1 MKVRSVGLFTLILLG
16 LLNYFTASPSIE
28 EPTVGTGAPPEYL
41 SIQDLDN
48 VTFKDDNSK
57 TRTIKI
63 PIKSIPEFNEI
74 YSELENDNQKRME
87 LFATRGIILS
97 EDKDTTY
104 LLLRYQCGTKLC
116 NAALIKKEHEKIT
129 TTPVIPESQIYVE
142 HKFSPNKKLLALSF
156 IADIRN
162 DYMEYAVYL
171 IDTSTLKK
179 RKTIPLIQQTP
190 DLNKIIRENS

>member
-16 LLNYFTASPSIE
+16 LLNYFAASPSIE

-48 VTFKDDNSK
+48 VTFKDDSNK
-57 TRTIKI
+57 TKTIKI
-63 PIKSIPEFNEI
+63 PIKSIPEFNKI
-74 YSELENDNQKRME
+74 YSELEDDNLKKME

-116 NAALIKKEHEKIT
+116 NAVLIKKDHEKIT

-142 HKFSPNKKLLALSF
+142 HKFSPNKKILALSF
-156 IADIRN
+156 ISALRN
-162 DYMEYAVYL
+162 NYKEYTIYL

-179 RKTIPLIQQTP
+179 YKTISLKQQTP

>member
-1 MKVRSVGLFTLILLG
+1 MEVRSVGLFTLILFGILQ
-16 LLNYFTASPSIE
+16 FFAASPSIE
-28 EPTVGTGAPPEYL
+28 EPTVGTGTPPEYL

-48 VTFKDDNSK
+48 ITFKDDSSK
-57 TRTIKI
+57 TKTIKI
-63 PIKSIPEFNEI
+63 PIKYIPEFNRI
-74 YSELENDNQKRME
+74 YSELEDDNLKKME

-116 NAALIKKEHEKIT
+116 NAVLIKKEHEKIT

-142 HKFSPNKKLLALSF
+142 HKFSPNKKVLALSF

-179 RKTIPLIQQTP
+179 RKTISLVQQAP

>member
-87 LFATRGIILS
+87 LFA
-97 EDKDTTY
+97 
-104 LLLRYQCGTKLC
+104 
-116 NAALIKKEHEKIT
+116 
-129 TTPVIPESQIYVE
+129 
-142 HKFSPNKKLLALSF
+142 
-156 IADIRN
+156 
-162 DYMEYAVYL
+162 
-171 IDTSTLKK
+171 
-179 RKTIPLIQQTP
+179 
-190 DLNKIIRENS
+190 